1 MVFSHLKNF
10 DLAGGRVDVLSV
22 LDALVLLESVDLDT
36 KRHAFFS
43 SMLAHGEFSADAVNL

>member
-1 MVFSHLKNF
+1 MVSSHLKNF